1 MAKDLF
7 STTVTYGR
15 LWFAMAVEERPA
27 LMVNVFSTALSPS
40 RPGLA
45 RTGGS
50 GHLITREELDWI

>member
-1 MAKDLF
+1 
-7 STTVTYGR
+7 
-15 LWFAMAVEERPA
+15 MAVEERPA